1 MATLL
6 DSRLK
11 EVTVRTKELEKE
23 LETAEK
29 CLKEA
34 QQHNE
39 KMVVELKRITS
50 ENIQLKMKLEAKVR
64 MCVYSSKRGRGQS
77 EGTERTE
84 GRRGREETGGNH
96 LLCFS
101 FFLSQENGN
110 NNSSGNSSSSSSSS
124 SGGGEGGGS
133 TTSSKG
139 SSKGENNGDKGTLM
153 NGWAKGSLI
162 VLSLAM
168 FIAWMNPGSHN
179 NWLPDRA
186 TPPS

>member
-50 ENIQLKMKLEAKVR
+50 ENIQLKMKLEAK
-64 MCVYSSKRGRGQS
+64 
-77 EGTERTE
+77 
-84 GRRGREETGGNH
+84 
-96 LLCFS
+96 
-101 FFLSQENGN
+101 ENGN